1 MTSNILITGAAGYIG
16 GSIVADF
23 LSKDSAA
30 LGREHIHAAVRS
42 EDQAKALLALGA
54 NILHLDLMDEKNVVD
69 NLLNHKIRI
78 VIHCASSID
87 PSLAFP
93 LINALEKQKEL
104 SGEDTYFVHTS
115 ALSAFYENTGWSPAV
130 TEDTGPIFDTEKQL
144 ADSYPIRKADVAII
158 EHAKARGVTSFVV
171 IPSTVYGR
179 GSGEWNQLSVV
190 IPGHVQASLRQRK
203 VHKFPKDF
211 KVSGVHI
218 TDLTALYWRIIEA
231 VLQNKSIPSGTEG
244 YYFALA
250 HDIHIWEFLDRL
262 ATALKARGLVDDS
275 NVATWPNDE
284 VAAESIGVPSQ
295 FLAALW
301 KSGGNL
307 SATRPRSIG
316 WKPQWT
322 KEKFMDNIDD
332 EITDVLDLGK
342 AKSSLI
348 DSLFAAAKK
357 S

>member
-23 LSKDSAA
+23 LSKDNAA

-42 EDQAKALLALGA
+42 DDQAKALSALGV
-54 NILHLDLMDEKNVVD
+54 NVLRLDLTDEKSVVD
-69 NLLNHKIRI
+69 NLLSHKIRI

-87 PSLAFP
+87 PGLAFP

-104 SGEDTYFVHTS
+104 SGEDTYFIHTS

-130 TEDTGPIFDTEKQL
+130 IEDTGPIFDTEKQL
-144 ADSYPIRKADVAII
+144 ADSYPIRKTDVAII
-158 EHAKARGVTSFVV
+158 EHAKARGVASFVV

-203 VHKFPKDF
+203 VHKFPEDF

-231 VLQNKSIPSGTEG
+231 VLQNQSIPSGTEG

-322 KEKFMDNIDD
+322 KEKFLDHIDE

-348 DSLFAAAKK
+348 DSLFAAAKN